1 MSEETGRSAREEGAD
16 GASGGEKRRF
26 SEIPAD
32 VGTREATNFRNE
44 KRRRTAR
51 PQGGDK
57 FPQRK
62 NVRNGKAPGKQRIP
76 QGYKSYQNCRFPG
89 VKNATTRKRDSA
101 RQCPVTEHRR
111 TVRKNVA
118 FPQRKTSKSGN
129 FGPAKAQFPGFGSKR
144 TEVPVVLCPNF
155 PKYSEKP
162 RDRYFLSTRKSY
174 SFSSS
179 FSCGSPPNPMR

>member
-1 MSEETGRSAREEGAD
+1 MAEETGRSAREEGAD

-32 VGTREATNFRNE
+32 VGTREATNPR
-44 KRRRTAR
+44 
-51 PQGGDK
+51 DK
-57 FPQRK
+57 KLGERQSPREATNPPKCTKGTQIADFP
-62 NVRNGKAPGKQRIP
+62 A
-76 QGYKSYQNCRFPG
+76 

-155 PKYSEKP
+155 PKYSGKP

-179 FSCGSPPNPMR
+179 FSCGSPPKPMR

>member
-26 SEIPAD
+26 SEIPAN
-32 VGTREATNFRNE
+32 VGTREATNPRDE
-44 KRRRTAR
+44 KRRRTAS
-51 PQGGDK
+51 PQGSDE
-57 FPQRK
+57 FPQ
-62 NVRNGKAPGKQRIP
+62 GH
-76 QGYKSYQNCRFPG
+76 KSYQNCRFPG

-155 PKYSEKP
+155 PKYSGKP

-179 FSCGSPPNPMR
+179 FSCGSPPKPMR